1 MINIRIFVF
10 LLAIAGLAH
19 AVEKS
24 EDIVVGTIETIHSNV
39 LNEDKKIWVYVP
51 KPNAGRG
58 PEKPVYPVVY
68 LLDGSDHFLSMMGL
82 MEKRCRGIGHSCP
95 EMILV
100 AVTHNNRQRELTPT
114 KAGSYAQPEKIN
126 ENSGGGEAFSAYLE
140 KELIP
145 YINAKYPAA
154 PYRVLVGHS
163 LGGLTVM
170 HNLIN
175 HSALFDAYLA
185 IDPSMWWD
193 NALLVKQM
201 EVALKDN
208 RFANKSLYLAVA
220 NTLAKGASMDQVRSG
235 SDQESRHIRSILKLV
250 DTLDAH
256 PQKGLHWQWK
266 YYPEEGHAS
275 VPVLAEYDGL
285 NFLFDFYKLA
295 DFVRLYDSKIDG
307 AGEMKQQF
315 EKISAHM
322 GYRLLPDLETMDGL
336 GQHFLREK
344 KLKNAHDFFSVNM
357 ENYPRNALSHEGMGD
372 YYRAA
377 GDQSRAKEAYQQAV
391 NLDANSKA
399 KGKLD
404 KLNGIVAR

>member
-10 LLAIAGLAH
+10 LLAIAGLAN

-51 KPNAGRG
+51 KTNAVRG

-68 LLDGSDHFLSMMGL
+68 LLDGNDHFLSMMGL
-82 MEKRCRGIGHSCP
+82 MEKKCRGIGHSCP
-95 EMILV
+95 QMILV

-126 ENSGGGEAFSAYLE
+126 ENSGGGEAFSTYLE

-185 IDPSMWWD
+185 IDPSVWWD

-201 EVALKDN
+201 EEALSDG
-208 RFANKSLYLAVA
+208 RLANKSLYLAVA
-220 NTLAKGASMDQVRSG
+220 NTLAKGVSIDQVRSG

-256 PQKGLHWQWK
+256 PQSGLRWKWK
-266 YYPEEGHAS
+266 YYPDEGHGS
-275 VPVLAEYDGL
+275 IPILAEYDGL
-285 NFLFDFYKLA
+285 NFLFDFYKMA
-295 DFVRLYDSKIDG
+295 DFVRLYDAKIDG
-307 AGEMKQQF
+307 AGELKHQF
-315 EKISAHM
+315 EKISARM
-322 GYRLLPDLETMDGL
+322 GYKLLPDLETMDWL

-344 KLKNAHDFFSVNM
+344 KLKNAHDFLSANV

-372 YYRAA
+372 YYLAA
-377 GDQSRAKEAYQQAV
+377 NEQTKAKEAYQQAV
-391 NLDANSKA
+391 KLDVGSKA
-399 KGKLD
+399 KGKLE
-404 KLNGIVAR
+404 KLTK

>member
-1 MINIRIFVF
+1 MINIRIFVLF
-10 LLAIAGLAH
+10 LSLAGLAH
-19 AVEKS
+19 AQEKI
-24 EDIVVGTIETIHSNV
+24 ENIVVGTIETIHSNV
-39 LNEDKKIWVYVP
+39 LNEDRKIWVYVP
-51 KPNAGRG
+51 KPNAARG

-82 MEKRCRGIGHSCP
+82 MEKKCRGIGHSCP

-114 KAGSYAQPEKIN
+114 KAGSYTQPDKIN

-170 HNLIN
+170 HTLIN
-175 HSALFDAYLA
+175 HHALFNAYVA

-201 EVALKDN
+201 EVALKN
-208 RFANKSLYLAVA
+208 GGFENKSLYLAVA
-220 NTLAKGASMDQVRSG
+220 NTLAKGASIDQVRSG
-235 SDQESRHIRSILKLV
+235 NDQDSRHIRSIFKLV

-256 PQKGLHWQWK
+256 PQSGLRWKWK
-266 YYPEEGHAS
+266 YYPEENHGS
-275 VPVLAEYDGL
+275 IPLLAEYDGL
-285 NFLFDFYKLA
+285 NFLFDFYKYA
-295 DFVRLYDSKIDG
+295 NFSRLYDAKIDG
-307 AGEMKQQF
+307 ASEIQKQF
-315 EKISAHM
+315 EKISSHM
-322 GYRLLPDLETMDGL
+322 GYKQLPELETMDWL

-344 KLKNAHDFFSVNM
+344 KLKNAHDFFSVNI
-357 ENYPRNALSHEGMGD
+357 ENYPHNALSHEGMGD
-372 YYRAA
+372 YYQAA
-377 GDQSRAKEAYQQAV
+377 GDQAKAREAYQQAA
-391 NLDANSKA
+391 NLDASSKA

-404 KLNGIVAR
+404 KLNGLKN